1 MLFFNL
7 YFVGLGIERCK
18 ACQSEGT
25 FGQGDSANHT
35 MEKNGTQVRIQFES
49 RPASD
54 VLLLLMDAI
63 FFWPSDVGHPFLMFP
78 LTKLLRGPV
87 IGGFIFTICYSNS
100 GRALPKMHALVGT
113 NLLILF

>member
-35 MEKNGTQVRIQFES
+35 MEKNGTQVRIQFQS
-49 RPASD
+49 RPAFD
-54 VLLLLMDAI
+54 VLLLLIDAI
-63 FFWPSDVGHPFLMFP
+63 FFALRCWSSLLDVTSDEAAAKSSHWWFH
-78 LTKLLRGPV
+78 
-87 IGGFIFTICYSNS
+87 IY
-100 GRALPKMHALVGT
+100 
-113 NLLILF
+113 NLLQQFRTGSAENACTGGY